1 MRKTTKKNKPASK
14 PTAKKT
20 ATKKTTP
27 AATTETPTDLLFGIW
42 AVVPKKDDVIRVGDI
57 VNLKSDAK
65 NTRGLVK
72 EVQGNK
78 GEGQQTKVQF
88 EGKKRETSHL
98 VSGLIKIAST
108 DFKAKK
114 VTPTKT
120 ETKAKTAAKNGNGS
134 LFGLTKAEMLRWMGS
149 NGFTRKEA
157 HGVFGK
163 LGVDLVSSSTQLK
176 EGRDKTKDIPTLNV
190 KESKKLVS
198 LQVAVTA
205 EAAKKAA

>member
-1 MRKTTKKNKPASK
+1 MRKTNKKKATRK
-14 PTAKKT
+14 PTSKKKT

-27 AATTETPTDLLFGIW
+27 AATTPPPTDLIFGVNIII
-42 AVVPKKDDVIRVGDI
+42 PKKDDVIRVGDVI
-57 VNLKSDAK
+57 NLKSDSK

-72 EVQGNK
+72 EVLGNK
-78 GEGQQTKVQF
+78 GEGQRATVRF
-88 EGKKRETSHL
+88 EGKKRDTNHL
-98 VSGLIKIAST
+98 IIGLIKIASS

-114 VTPTKT
+114 VLPVKT
-120 ETKAKTAAKNGNGS
+120 VTKAKTNGNGS

-157 HGVFGK
+157 HGVFAK

-176 EGRDKTKDIPTLNV
+176 EGREKTKDIPTLNV

-198 LQVAVTA
+198 LQVTVTA